1 MGIGDVTAQK
11 IEKYRKGNVNHVS
24 MDGVNWQRS
33 FVMGSYAGVLFSP
46 YCTLLYSWIDRHMS
60 KGGFLNSLKRGA
72 VGNLAMN
79 PFINAVFFGY
89 STYVEHFFLKGTLEG
104 AYEKARL
111 KLEEEY
117 VTTFLKS
124 AALWIPANTVNFWLI
139 PVHYRVLGSS
149 IFAVFW
155 SCYLSLVQHKP
166 LHVEIETNR

>member
-1 MGIGDVTAQK
+1 MPVFYSPPIVRCSIVGLTDIC
-11 IEKYRKGNVNHVS
+11 RKGV
-24 MDGVNWQRS
+24 
-33 FVMGSYAGVLFSP
+33 
-46 YCTLLYSWIDRHMS
+46 
-60 KGGFLNSLKRGA
+60 FLNSLKRGA